1 MSTNAVRTVPFGVF
15 LPVGDGGFIMST
27 TRPET
32 PGTYDYNRRVTCL
45 AEELALDFVVSMAR
59 WRGWGGAT
67 GHWDRTIESL
77 TTSAGLAEA
86 TEHIRLYTTIHTNA
100 FHPAVAA
107 KMVATIDEISNGR
120 VGVNLVAG
128 SNPLDHGQMG
138 ICPDVSHAELYE
150 IATEWVTV
158 VKRLWAE
165 DRVNFEGRYY
175 RLVDCMSNPKPLQ
188 GPGLPILCAATSD
201 TGVRFTMDNA
211 TATLMNAGNLDELV
225 ESGQRAKRLARE
237 AGGTTQTVGLLMVV
251 PGETDAA
258 AQARVDLYNEGA
270 DVEALFNRA
279 WEFSQSAKEWGK
291 DEALA
296 RESRRMFA
304 ADQKTPL
311 AITRNAAV
319 GSVDTIAREIARV
332 VIEGDFD
339 QIAMYF
345 PDYIEDLRIFGEQI
359 LPELHNYGVQ
369 PAGGR
374 SAPLMAAS

>member
-1 MSTNAVRTVPFGVF
+1 
-15 LPVGDGGFIMST
+15 
-27 TRPET
+27 
-32 PGTYDYNRRVTCL
+32 
-45 AEELALDFVVSMAR
+45 
-59 WRGWGGAT
+59 
-67 GHWDRTIESL
+67 
-77 TTSAGLAEA
+77 
-86 TEHIRLYTTIHTNA
+86 
-100 FHPAVAA
+100 
-107 KMVATIDEISNGR
+107 
-120 VGVNLVAG
+120 
-128 SNPLDHGQMG
+128 MG

-175 RLVDCMSNPKPLQ
+175 RLVDCMSNPKPRQ

-201 TGVRFTMDNA
+201 TGVRFTMENA
-211 TATLMNAGNLDELV
+211 TATLMNAGNLEELV

-279 WEFSQSAKEWGK
+279 WEFSQSAKEWGR

-332 VIEGDFD
+332 VREGDFD

-359 LPELHNYGVQ
+359 LPELHNYGVE

-374 SAPLMAAS
+374 LAPSMAAS